1 MAFITLST
9 LVTDPFVAALCNTL
23 VHSLWQGL
31 VLAALTGFII
41 IFTRKATASI
51 RYNLLIAALTLFAVG
66 VSVTFITEFKEA
78 NVATAIPVTH
88 VQQLPLNIVFTP
100 ILNDVNTP
108 IITASFSDRLFG
120 YLNNNHNTIVLIWF
134 LIICAKS
141 IQLGFGLWGVNRL
154 KTKQV
159 SAVSAFWNDRI
170 NQLANSLAI
179 QQTIRLLE
187 SGLTKVPMV
196 IGNLKPVIL
205 MPIGLLTALTTAEV
219 EAILVHELAHIKRR
233 DYLVNL
239 LQSLMEIVFF
249 FNPAVLWIS
258 QLIKA
263 ERENCCDDLALAQS
277 SDKVSYVRALLSC
290 EEYQQSV
297 PAYAMAF
304 PGGKSSL
311 FDRVKRL
318 TGNRNHSLNLFE
330 KTVLA
335 ICLVVSGLCMSA
347 FAEKEN
353 IKRAAHAVVKAIQH
367 IKGDAAPSQSE
378 IATKEDPAIQQVNP
392 SILNTEMPT
401 LHDAVAIQKPDT
413 DTIVNLKLTKPNI
426 LTSLGQLNASLA
438 NNDTTKKYRS
448 SHKNWIDEMLKDGL
462 IKSRTGNS
470 TSINEKEF
478 VINGIKQPEDVH
490 KKYLAM
496 AYFRDPVKSFNDSV
510 RLFSASKARTSAAI
524 DEMLKDGLAKN
535 RATLSFSMSD
545 TAFIVNGIKQPKD
558 IHKKYFEMMRGPL
571 YRPITFNRNTDVKLN
586 TLSRVNADIKV
597 LAKANVETNVNTNVD
612 YRLDTLRNSSSMN
625 FKSKNG
631 ERSSYNTNTTM
642 LYKPSRVTYSAPL
655 PYKSDT
661 ANKKSILNKYRVELR
676 HNITGKDNGRFRG
689 TFDSLGKLQNTL
701 KRNKLSLKLHIPNMG
716 DALYDAGLIK
726 DKGKF
731 TALIT
736 NDVLIVNGVK
746 QSEANHQLILK
757 KYQKK
762 PGDTV
767 NLSFTYPGEK

>member
-31 VLAALTGFII
+31 VLAALTGSII
-41 IFTRKATASI
+41 IFTRKASAAT
-51 RYNLLIAALTLFAVG
+51 RYNLLIAALVLFAVG
-66 VSVTFITEFKEA
+66 VSVTFVTEFKQA
-78 NVATAIPVTH
+78 NVATAIPATTM
-88 VQQLPLNIVFTP
+88 QQLPLNMVFTP
-100 ILNDVNTP
+100 ILDDVNTP
-108 IITASFSDRLFG
+108 IVTTSFSDWLFS

-154 KTKQV
+154 KTRQV
-159 SAVSAFWNDRI
+159 SAASMFWNDRI

-277 SDKVSYVRALLSC
+277 SDKASYVRALLSC

-304 PGGKSSL
+304 PGGKGSL
-311 FDRVKRL
+311 FDRVKRIA
-318 TGNRNHSLNLFE
+318 GNRNHSLNLFE

-335 ICLVVSGLCMSA
+335 VCLVVSGLCMSA

-353 IKRAAHAVVKAIQH
+353 IKRAAHAVVTAIQH
-367 IKGDAAPSQSE
+367 IKGEAVPSPQS
-378 IATKEDPAIQQVNP
+378 IAKQTKMAEDQEIQQVNP
-392 SILNTEMPT
+392 LILTAEMPT
-401 LHDAVAIQKPDT
+401 LHDAVKLQRPDI
-413 DTIVNLKLTKPNI
+413 DTTLNSKLGSLNT
-426 LTSLGQLNASLA
+426 LTGGLGTLNPRFAD
-438 NNDTTKKYRS
+438 NDTTKKYRS
-448 SHKNWIDEMLKDGL
+448 SHRDWVDEMLKDGL

-478 VINGIKQPEDVH
+478 VINGVKQPEDVH

-496 AYFRDPVKSFNDSV
+496 AYFRDPIKLFNDSA
-510 RLFSASKARTSAAI
+510 RLFSGSKARTSAAI
-524 DEMLKDGLAKN
+524 DEMLKDGLAKE

-545 TAFIVNGIKQPKD
+545 TAFILNGVKQPKD
-558 IHKKYFEMMRGPL
+558 VHKKYFEMMRG
-571 YRPITFNRNTDVKLN
+571 YQYKPIRLNINTDVKTNINTDVKLN
-586 TLSRVNADIKV
+586 ILPKVNTDKA
-597 LAKANVETNVNTNVD
+597 LAKADVKTKLNLNF
-612 YRLDTLRNSSSMN
+612 DTTV
-625 FKSKNG
+625 KSTLTYNKNI
-631 ERSSYNTNTTM
+631 NPKTDVKLN
-642 LYKPSRVTYSAPL
+642 
-655 PYKSDT
+655 YKSD
-661 ANKKSILNKYRVELR
+661 
-676 HNITGKDNGRFRG
+676 
-689 TFDSLGKLQNTL
+689 
-701 KRNKLSLKLHIPNMG
+701 LKLNSKRDFKLDTVERNINALKKLKLKLYIPKMG

-736 NDVLIVNGVK
+736 NDILLVNGVK
-746 QSEANHQLILK
+746 QSEENHQLILK

-762 PGDTV
+762 PGDKV
-767 NLSFTYPGEK
+767 NLSFTYPGK